1 MIQHG
6 KAVSTTANSID
17 FAGDALVNYTTN
29 IEAVVLPLTVTD
41 SADVLLT
48 SSVSLIV
55 TTGAAVGALA
65 NGTEGQIITIVMKT
79 DGGNYVLT
87 PANLLAGTTIT
98 FDGPGDYAK
107 LIFVGTSWVTLG
119 TTATIA

>member
-87 PANLLAGTTIT
+87 PANLLVGTTIT
-98 FDGPGDYAK
+98 FDDAGDYAK